1 MTKVIES
8 VNTFFKYCS
17 NCSMFYRYQEYEDGV
32 HNFDDL
38 LLLGLDLC
46 IYLRASLM
54 HHIPTYTF
62 IDVMSQVLD
71 VKVDHQK
78 CLQAYL
84 HFDAM
89 SKHEYTFNCVEC
101 GYHPSILIMDVN
113 KKVAFKNNPS
123 SDVSETEF
131 PETVDCERFWKE
143 VELKMLSRGL
153 AGRKIKSYDI
163 KPDMRYWSP
172 FIDYKTRASNLL
184 LNTEYKK
191 VNSITNDL
199 TVDCRDI
206 TEERLMDMIAKKKAK
221 DVRLTAKSIGI
232 DSKGSINDIIS
243 RIRTEIGT
251 NTNSFNKIFKRY
263 WGCSGGW
270 LTGSCPHG
278 VVYFLKFILRAEG
291 VRDYLDLLLSMKH
304 RPNIIISDL
313 AHIIA
318 SHANGN
324 KQKEFIAKHSNG
336 SAHENFFHPFEGQ
349 AGDATDPNNIADAKR
364 GMFEVSLPRINKIAA
379 PLEGFTP
386 TNKHPVTGSD
396 NYLSLLDRFHEKN
409 TNRAEEILRR
419 VGCVKELRSKINT
432 QVEEQLHSI
441 FVKDRHFL
449 NMMTPVNHIFLMR
462 SNLDLYNISKNNMV
476 VARLKSS
483 CNRPLSYDRLGR
495 ILYGK

>member
-1 MTKVIES
+1 MKKVIEN

-191 VNSITNDL
+191 VNSMPQYI
-199 TVDCRDI
+199 
-206 TEERLMDMIAKKKAK
+206 
-221 DVRLTAKSIGI
+221 
-232 DSKGSINDIIS
+232 
-243 RIRTEIGT
+243 
-251 NTNSFNKIFKRY
+251 
-263 WGCSGGW
+263 
-270 LTGSCPHG
+270 
-278 VVYFLKFILRAEG
+278 
-291 VRDYLDLLLSMKH
+291 
-304 RPNIIISDL
+304 
-313 AHIIA
+313 
-318 SHANGN
+318 
-324 KQKEFIAKHSNG
+324 
-336 SAHENFFHPFEGQ
+336 
-349 AGDATDPNNIADAKR
+349 
-364 GMFEVSLPRINKIAA
+364 
-379 PLEGFTP
+379 
-386 TNKHPVTGSD
+386 
-396 NYLSLLDRFHEKN
+396 
-409 TNRAEEILRR
+409 
-419 VGCVKELRSKINT
+419 
-432 QVEEQLHSI
+432 
-441 FVKDRHFL
+441 
-449 NMMTPVNHIFLMR
+449 
-462 SNLDLYNISKNNMV
+462 
-476 VARLKSS
+476 
-483 CNRPLSYDRLGR
+483 
-495 ILYGK
+495 